1 MRFSVLSLIYPSSVS
16 QEASGNEDIR
26 IRKPGS
32 VYYLLNSGDCSLYID
47 PGGRVHS
54 QACLTLYDP
63 MDCSPPGSSVR
74 GIFQAR
80 ILKWVT
86 MPFSRGSCLPRDR
99 TRVSFIFRI
108 GRWVLYHQHCL
119 GSSHRSISSCSS
131 KVEIWASQRV
141 VGGLPWWSSG

>member
-63 MDCSPPGSSVR
+63 MDCSPPGSSVH
-74 GIFQAR
+74 GDSAS
-80 ILKWVT
+80 KN
-86 MPFSRGSCLPRDR
+86 
-99 TRVSFIFRI
+99 TRVD
-108 GRWVLYHQHCL
+108 
-119 GSSHRSISSCSS
+119 SHFLLKGIS
-131 KVEIWASQRV
+131 
-141 VGGLPWWSSG
+141 